1 MSNARWVVL
10 NDLEFQNQTL
20 SGCYALYTDTNEDV
34 SNAGI
39 PCTRTRLTELR
50 LARLHA
56 FSTRRSVVA
65 AAHHDQVTREPPVSS
80 TRNLLVHKF
89 SSHQCSTNNDE
100 RSWRFPS
107 AFDFRIAFE
116 SSVFSHSYK
125 PMNHDDD
132 AAKRAPRFIASCP
145 KGRGVRMESRANKIT
160 TLNRS

>member
-1 MSNARWVVL
+1 VSNARWVVL

-65 AAHHDQVTREPPVSS
+65 ATHHDRVSENRQCHQQKILS
-80 TRNLLVHKF
+80 HKF
-89 SSHQCSTNNDE
+89 SSQKCSTNNDE